1 MFQGLRPNSI
11 FYVLDKG
18 NTQDKEACLSLKVG
32 QVVSVSNPQPQFPT
46 TYPQFSPQGID
57 MYVDVV
63 VKLSN
68 DQIEFKKLPANAQ
81 IANWEQFVV
90 SESRDAMDAE
100 VESLYRTSK
109 QVVDSEPYHKRVMED
124 CAKIRAILN
133 PQIAKDKQQ
142 EEDINNL
149 KNEVSGM
156 KGDLTDIKSMLT
168 KALGNVNSKK

>member
-1 MFQGLRPNSI
+1 MFSGLRPNSI

-18 NTQDKEACLSLKVG
+18 ENPSLKIG
-32 QVVSVSNPQPQFPT
+32 QVISVSNPQPKFPT
-46 TYPQFSPQGID
+46 AYPQFNPQGID

-63 VKLSN
+63 VKIQN
-68 DQIEFKKLPANAQ
+68 DQIEFKQLPANAQ

-90 SESRDAMDAE
+90 SESREAMDAE
-100 VESLYRTSK
+100 IESLYRTSK
-109 QVVDSEPYHKRVMED
+109 QVVDSEPYHRRVMEE
-124 CAKIRAILN
+124 CTKIRAILN

-156 KGDLTDIKSMLT
+156 KGDLTDIKSMLSV
-168 KALGNVNSKK
+168 ALEKVNSKK